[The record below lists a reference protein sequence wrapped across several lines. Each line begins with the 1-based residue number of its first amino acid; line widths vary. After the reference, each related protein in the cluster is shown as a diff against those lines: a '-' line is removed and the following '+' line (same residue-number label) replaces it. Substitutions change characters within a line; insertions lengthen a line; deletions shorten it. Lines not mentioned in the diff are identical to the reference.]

1 LSLFRLVG
9 RRVVPL
15 ALLGVA
21 VATVAG
27 VWLIV
32 LETPLGAVSPQAV
45 NLALVLTIVIAVG
58 FGILWFLI
66 NRLVIEG
73 ARVLAA
79 ETEMATHGA
88 AGAHVNEKRFADLA
102 PLPLAINVLSDQLAT
117 ARKDIDR
124 AVAQST
130 AEIAEQSSRL
140 AAVLRDLH
148 EGVIVC
154 NLRHQILLYNQTA
167 VTLLHWT
174 GELGLGRSL
183 FRVMLAEP
191 IQHTLERLSLRL
203 RDLQGK
209 SGNGAEELVAPFIGG
224 SRDGRTMLQSRMSLI
239 LRETGDQ
246 ERPEVTG
253 YVVTF
258 SDATSELASLG
269 QRDALL
275 RQVTEGLR
283 WPIANLRAMLETLA
297 DNPELAGEERR
308 NFEQSMLGE
317 CNALS
322 DRIEEISAAYKGAI
336 AGSWPLSDLH
346 SANVINL
353 AILRIE
359 AHSGHRITM
368 TGLPHWFH
376 GDSYTLVVLLD
387 FLIER
392 LHEATGLNSFDLC
405 ADAASQWVYLD
416 IAWESDASLPAAT
429 VEGWKDLPLPSAL
442 GGLTVGDVLQR
453 HHSDM
458 WCEKAPHPQGYVHLR
473 IPLPP
478 PQEPPKPK
486 DRTTIEARPD
496 FFDFT
501 LLEQPLPTTELREKR
516 LRDLTYVVFDCETT
530 GLRPSEGDELV
541 AIAAVRIVN
550 GRILT
555 GETFNALINPGVAIS
570 QESIGVHGITWEMV
584 KDRPKA
590 EIVLPQFHAFCADAV
605 LVAHN
610 AAFDLKFL
618 KLKEPRIGL
627 KFTNPVIDTMLLSL
641 MLQGEGA
648 DHTLDGIAAR
658 LGIEVVDR
666 HIALGD
672 ALVTAAI
679 LLRMF
684 DMLEA
689 RGIETLD
696 DALRESNMLVELRQ
710 REQAF

>member
-1 LSLFRLVG
+1 MPLV
-9 RRVVPL
+9 L
-15 ALLGVA
+15 IA
-21 VATVAG
+21 VAAVTVIALW
-27 VWLIV
+27 VIL
-32 LETPLGAVSPQAV
+32 LESGLGAVSPDAV
-45 NLALVLTIVIAVG
+45 NLALVLTILLAAGYGAI
-58 FGILWFLI
+58 WFAL

-73 ARVLAA
+73 ARMLAA
-79 ETEMATHGA
+79 ETEMATHGQ
-88 AGAHVNEKRFADLA
+88 AGAQVNAERYADLA
-102 PLPLAINVLSDQLAT
+102 PLPSAINALGDRLTS
-117 ARKDIDR
+117 ARQDIDR

-130 AEIAEQSSRL
+130 AEMAEQSSRL

-167 VTLLHWT
+167 VGLLHWT

-203 RDLQGK
+203 RDLQAA
-209 SGNGAEELVAPFIGG
+209 SDSDTEELVAPFIGG

-239 LRETGDQ
+239 LRERDDA

-297 DNPELAGEERR
+297 DTPDMGGDDRR
-308 NFEQSMLGE
+308 HFEQTMLTE

-322 DRIEEISAAYKGAI
+322 NRIEEISAAYKGAI
-336 AGSWPLSDLH
+336 AGSWPLTDLH

-353 AILRIE
+353 AKLRIE
-359 AHSGHRITM
+359 AHSGHTLTM

-392 LHEATGLNSFDLC
+392 LHESTGLDSFDLS
-405 ADAASQWVYLD
+405 ADAAAQWVYLD
-416 IAWESDASLPAAT
+416 IAWEGEAPLSAAT
-429 VEGWKDLPLPSAL
+429 VEAWKDLSLPSAL

-458 WCEKAPHPQGYVHLR
+458 WCEKALHPEGFVRLR

-478 PQEPPKPK
+478 AQHPPKPK
-486 DRTTIEARPD
+486 DRTGPGPRPD
-496 FFDFT
+496 FFDFA
-501 LLEQPLPTTELREKR
+501 LLEQPLPTGALREKR
-516 LRDLTYVVFDCETT
+516 LRELTYVVFDCETT

-570 QESIGVHGITWEMV
+570 QESIAVHGITWEMV

-590 EIVLPQFHAFCADAV
+590 EIVLPQFHAFCADSV

-618 KLKEPRIGL
+618 KMKEERIGL
-627 KFTNPVIDTMLLSL
+627 RFTNPVIDTMLLSL

-648 DHTLDGIAAR
+648 DHTLDAIAAR

-679 LLRMF
+679 LLRMI

-696 DALRESNMLVELRQ
+696 DALRESNMLVEIRQ